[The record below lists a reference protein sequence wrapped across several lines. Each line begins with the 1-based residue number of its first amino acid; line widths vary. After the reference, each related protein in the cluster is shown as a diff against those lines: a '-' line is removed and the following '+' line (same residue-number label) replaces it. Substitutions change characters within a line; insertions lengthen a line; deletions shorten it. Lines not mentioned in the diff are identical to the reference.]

1 MLHAEP
7 IARWKK
13 ECEKSAAWSSVG
25 IADARLREVESAEMI
40 VLRYIVVASP
50 SYEAM
55 ESQEKM

>member
-13 ECEKSAAWSSVG
+13 KCEASAVSNAVG
-25 IADARLREVESAEMI
+25 IADARPSEIASAEMI

-55 ESQEKM
+55 DSEEKT